1 MRTGITAYKG
11 SILSDILAF
20 SAWGFVIVAGS
31 LLFFWV
37 GLFIDEQLR
46 TEPYFMFG
54 LFFLSIMLTIGRLW
68 QKAFKVKDRLK
79 ARLIPEELEESAQ
92 GSEQDGDPF
101 GLSAVTDLYRRFYK
115 EAWDRVGREKMAR
128 A

>member
-31 LLFFWV
+31 LLFFRV

-54 LFFLSIMLTIGRLW
+54 LFFLAIILTIGRLW
-68 QKAFKVKDRLK
+68 QKAFKVKERLK
-79 ARLIPEELEESAQ
+79 ARLIPENEWKALR
-92 GSEQDGDPF
+92 D
-101 GLSAVTDLYRRFYK
+101 LSKTGISLGRRQ
-115 EAWDRVGREKMAR
+115 
-128 A
+128 

>member
-31 LLFFWV
+31 LLFFRV
-37 GLFIDEQLR
+37 GLFIDEQLQ

-54 LFFLSIMLTIGRLW
+54 LFFLAVMLTIGRLW
-68 QKAFKVKDRLK
+68 QKAFEVKNRLKVK
-79 ARLIPEELEESAQ
+79 AGLIPENERKALRA
-92 GSEQDGDPF
+92 
-101 GLSAVTDLYRRFYK
+101 LSKTGISLGRRQ
-115 EAWDRVGREKMAR
+115 
-128 A
+128 

>member
-11 SILSDILAF
+11 SILSDILAY

-37 GLFIDEQLR
+37 GLLIDEQLR

-54 LFFLSIMLTIGRLW
+54 LFFLAILLTIGRLW
-68 QKAFKVKDRLK
+68 QKAFEVKERLK
-79 ARLIPEELEESAQ
+79 TGLIPENERKALRALSKT
-92 GSEQDGDPF
+92 GISF
-101 GLSAVTDLYRRFYK
+101 GRHQ
-115 EAWDRVGREKMAR
+115 
-128 A
+128 

>member
-11 SILSDILAF
+11 SILFDILAY

-31 LLFFWV
+31 LFFFCV

-54 LFFLSIMLTIGRLW
+54 LLFLAILLTIGRLW
-68 QKAFKVKDRLK
+68 QKAFEVKERLK
-79 ARLIPEELEESAQ
+79 TGLIPENERKALRALSKT
-92 GSEQDGDPF
+92 GISF
-101 GLSAVTDLYRRFYK
+101 GRHQ
-115 EAWDRVGREKMAR
+115 
-128 A
+128 

>member
-20 SAWGFVIVAGS
+20 SAWGFVIVVGS

-54 LFFLSIMLTIGRLW
+54 LFFLAIMLTIGRLW
-68 QKAFKVKDRLK
+68 QKAFEVKERLK
-79 ARLIPEELEESAQ
+79 AGLIPEEERKALR
-92 GSEQDGDPF
+92 D
-101 GLSAVTDLYRRFYK
+101 LSKTGISLGHRP
-115 EAWDRVGREKMAR
+115 
-128 A
+128 

>member
-11 SILSDILAF
+11 SILSDILTF

-37 GLFIDEQLR
+37 GLLIDEQLR

-54 LFFLSIMLTIGRLW
+54 LFFLAIMLTIGRLW
-68 QKAFKVKDRLK
+68 RKAFEAKDRLK
-79 ARLIPEELEESAQ
+79 AGLIHENESKALRDLSKTGISFGRRL
-92 GSEQDGDPF
+92 
-101 GLSAVTDLYRRFYK
+101 
-115 EAWDRVGREKMAR
+115 
-128 A
+128 